1 MVPRQ
6 TEAPSLE
13 QAFCQFASGVV
24 VVTSRNANNELIVAR
39 ARAFNSLSLD
49 PPLLLWSLDKAA
61 GSFADFKAASGFVIH
76 VLAADQEPLLRN
88 ISARVAPDASVP
100 DSTSHP
106 ALAWPIHG
114 GCSAWFACEQV
125 SYLDGD
131 DHGIFVGEIRDYAYN
146 ERRPLVRCA
155 GRFVIPSP
163 DAGANDTQPRQIV

>member
-1 MVPRQ
+1 MAPRQ

-13 QAFCQFASGVV
+13 QAFCQFATGVV
-24 VVTSRNANNELIVAR
+24 VVTGRNADNELIVAR
-39 ARAFNSLSLD
+39 ARAFNSLSLE

-61 GSFADFKAASGFVIH
+61 GSFAAFKAAAGFVVHI
-76 VLAADQEPLLRN
+76 LAADQEPLLRS
-88 ISARVAPDASVP
+88 ISARVAPD
-100 DSTSHP
+100 
-106 ALAWPIHG
+106 

-155 GRFVIPSP
+155 GSFVIPSP
-163 DAGANDTQPRQIV
+163 DAAIANERTT

>member
-13 QAFCQFASGVV
+13 QAFCQFATGVV
-24 VVTSRNANNELIVAR
+24 VVAGRNANDELIVAR

-49 PPLLLWSLDKAA
+49 PPLLLWSLDKVA

-76 VLAADQEPLLRN
+76 ILAADQEPLLRN
-88 ISARVAPDASVP
+88 ISASL
-100 DSTSHP
+100 P
-106 ALAWPIHG
+106 ALAWPIQG

-155 GRFVIPSP
+155 GSFVIPSP
-163 DAGANDTQPRQIV
+163 DTGAYEAQPQTDRLAAINERTT